1 MGRGIY
7 ESLYWKINFR
17 CILAISPTYN
27 IVHALFTD
35 LNFDSIGASMFPF
48 ILGWGIIVD
57 SLVKIFK
64 LRRKNDEQ
72 S

>member
-1 MGRGIY
+1 MNRYIGRLILGV
-7 ESLYWKINFR
+7 F
-17 CILAISPTYN
+17 LAISPTYN
-27 IVHALFTD
+27 MVHALFTD